1 MEPRAIDKPKIRPL
15 LAFPVR
21 NGDRERIH
29 IRDPHGYSDA
39 AIEME
44 HPTYYLITL
53 MDGTRDVGQL
63 QEAFHRR
70 TGVHVPEGQIRE
82 LIANLSRICFLQD
95 PVFRALKSRMEES
108 FHRLETRPA
117 VLSGTAYPEAPQE
130 LAAFLGSYFSNKK
143 SPVATDGAV
152 SGIIAPHID
161 IRQGGFCYAEAYR
174 RIAKSRA
181 RSAIVLGTAHS
192 PIGGHRY
199 AICPK
204 GFETPLGTLPIDTE
218 GLQTLEAET
227 GIDWTAG
234 QLGHRMEHSVEFQ
247 AVFLKY
253 LFPDRD
259 IRILPVLCNSFADL
273 LHVETG
279 PRNDVSISRFV
290 DAVVKYVA
298 ARPGEVLVIAG
309 ADLSH
314 IGPKFGHPNPLDKTD
329 LADLRDYDHG
339 LLRHV
344 AAGNPEVFFREIQR
358 NHDRNNVC
366 GVPNIYTFLRIFK
379 GLKGQLLRYEQYFEE
394 PTASAVSY
402 ASLVF

>member
-1 MEPRAIDKPKIRPL
+1 MDKPKIRPL

-21 NGDRERIH
+21 NGAHERIH
-29 IRDPHGYSDA
+29 VRDPEGYSDA

-44 HPTYYLITL
+44 RPTYLLITL
-53 MDGTRDVGQL
+53 MDGTRDVAAL
-63 QEAFHRR
+63 QEAFHQH
-70 TGVHVPEGQIRE
+70 TGVQVPDGQIRE

-95 PVFRALKSRMEES
+95 DIFRALQRRVEES
-108 FHRLETRPA
+108 FHRADTRPA
-117 VLSGTAYPEAPQE
+117 TLSGTAYPEAPLE
-130 LAAFLGSYFSNKK
+130 LAAFLGNCFADAAI
-143 SPVATDGAV
+143 PPAADGAV

-161 IRQGGFCYAEAYR
+161 IRQGGRCYAEAYG
-174 RIAKSRA
+174 RIAESGA
-181 RSAIVLGTAHS
+181 RSAIVLGTAHA

-204 GFETPLGTLPIDTE
+204 GFETPLGTLPFDTE
-218 GLQTLEAET
+218 ALEALEADT
-227 GIDWTAG
+227 GIDWTEG
-234 QLGHRMEHSVEFQ
+234 QLGHRNEHSVEFQ

-253 LFPDRD
+253 LFTDRE

-273 LHVETG
+273 LDGEAG
-279 PRNDVSISRFV
+279 PRQDPSIARFV
-290 DAVVKYVA
+290 EAVAKYVA
-298 ARPGEVLVIAG
+298 ARRGEVLVIAG

-329 LADLRDYDHG
+329 LAELRDYDHA

-344 AAGNPEVFFREIQR
+344 AAGNPDTFFREIQR
-358 NHDRNNVC
+358 ERDRNNVC
-366 GVPNIYTFLRIFK
+366 GVPNIYTFLRIFE
-379 GLKGQLLRYEQYFEE
+379 GLKGQLLRYEQYFEP